1 MPKFSSMD
9 ALSEGG
15 KGERLLSEEKE
26 KEKHDQKAPEDVAD
40 WKWETTRL
48 R

>member
-1 MPKFSSMD
+1 LEST
-9 ALSEGG
+9 
-15 KGERLLSEEKE
+15 GESLLSMEKE
-26 KEKHDQKAPEDVAD
+26 EEKHDQKPPEEAVAD